1 MKQQITTD
9 KAPSAIG
16 PYSQGI
22 TSGNMVFVSGQ
33 IPLNPASGELISE
46 DIQAAT
52 RQVLENLRAILQAGG
67 ADLEQVVKVT
77 VFLKDMADFQK
88 MNEVYA
94 EFFDAN
100 PPARACIQVA
110 GLPRDARVEMEA
122 MALVQG

>member
-9 KAPSAIG
+9 QAPAAIG

-22 TSGNMVFVSGQ
+22 KAGNMVYVSGQ

-46 DIQAAT
+46 DIQAAA
-52 RQVLENLRAILQAGG
+52 RQVLENVQAILRAGG

-88 MNEVYA
+88 VNEVYA
-94 EFFDAN
+94 EFFEGN

-122 MALVQG
+122 MALVEG